1 MFELKDSAQ
10 LEKEIARAKAS
21 DLLVQA
27 SGLFRQYHVT
37 NRATGARYTV
47 DFFVRRD
54 GKRFGACTCKAGQHD
69 IACKHLAAAAGMH
82 VCVAEALL
90 TPQGP
95 PVLVSRRPQ
104 VSTFRGVRL

>member
-1 MFELKDSAQ
+1 MIELKDSTQ
-10 LEKEIARAKAS
+10 LTKAIERAKAG

-54 GKRFGACTCKAGQHD
+54 GKRFGGCTCKAGQNG

-82 VCVAEALL
+82 VCVAEAMQ

-95 PVLVSRRPQ
+95 PVLVRRAAQ
-104 VSTFRGVRL
+104 VSTFRGVQL

>member
-1 MFELKDSAQ
+1 MIELKDSAQ
-10 LEKEIARAKAS
+10 LEKAIARAKAS
-21 DLLVQA
+21 DLLVQP

-69 IACKHLAAAAGMH
+69 IACKHLAAAAGLH
-82 VCVAEALL
+82 VCRAAERKAEAA
-90 TPQGP
+90 
-95 PVLVSRRPQ
+95 PVLMRRAAP
-104 VSTFRGVRL
+104 VTTFNGIRL